1 MFNCCRE
8 LIYTLTSIEG
18 SLINNV
24 RIMQTHNPYKDN
36 NIQRISKPM
45 VCFICTN
52 GSSDRRSGTSTNYKR
67 LHLPTR

>member
-24 RIMQTHNPYKDN
+24 RIMQTHNPYKGN
-36 NIQRISKPM
+36 NIRRIDK
-45 VCFICTN
+45 
-52 GSSDRRSGTSTNYKR
+52 
-67 LHLPTR
+67 H